1 MFGEDRRFM
10 SKRAWVFLSFVCL
23 TGLLIIL
30 YGVWTWRAD
39 NISKFVAYSLIAL
52 LASRLRVSLPEI
64 TGTISVS
71 FLFILICIVELNF
84 SETLFAGSAA
94 ILMQCFAKR
103 SRWPRFEQV
112 LFNLCSAA
120 FAIWGAFFTYHGPLS
135 TRWHLNRAYL
145 LMLAGGV
152 YFVLNTLPVAAII
165 SLTEHRPL

>member
-1 MFGEDRRFM
+1 M
-10 SKRAWVFLSFVCL
+10 SKRAWLFLSFVCL
-23 TGLLIIL
+23 LGVAVGV
-30 YGVWTWRAD
+30 YGYRTWKVD
-39 NISKFVAYSLIAL
+39 LDVPKFVAYSLIAL

-84 SETLFAGSAA
+84 SETLFAGTAA

-120 FAIWGAFFTYHGPLS
+120 FHLGSVLHLS
-135 TRWHLNRAYL
+135 W
-145 LMLAGGV
+145 LA
-152 YFVLNTLPVAAII
+152 
-165 SLTEHRPL
+165 

>member
-39 NISKFVAYSLIAL
+39 NISKFIVYCLVAL

-71 FLFILICIVELNF
+71 FLFILVGIVELNF
-84 SETLFAGSAA
+84 SETLFLGCAA
-94 ILMQCFAKR
+94 ILAQCFGTRRK
-103 SRWPRFEQV
+103 WPRLEQ
-112 LFNLCSAA
+112 AA
-120 FAIWGAFFTYHGPLS
+120 FNVG
-135 TRWHLNRAYL
+135 
-145 LMLAGGV
+145 
-152 YFVLNTLPVAAII
+152 
-165 SLTEHRPL
+165 